1 MTTQTGLSPDSA
13 SIEALE
19 RRARTLMDMDPVERV
34 PAVVELLSSLDGIGD
49 YTVARLELYETCR
62 VALLDAAE
70 VLEDTNVGLD
80 LPLKETEFAYIT
92 ELLRTLIGLSEE
104 YEELANL
111 VDEDFDESANETDLR
126 EPYCIHRQ
134 LELLD
139 AVCTVAALAY
149 YPQPP
154 GLWVKI
160 HVALERA
167 IDLKALDFVPREQS
181 SSPSIGDLY
190 AMLLLV
196 GLADPY
202 RLAFRELKSVRS
214 FVRESADRAV
224 LRSGHTFT
232 ATGAERYLFVVDFD
246 LDVPGLPWRASRP
259 MAGKSIDLVFDVT
272 QVVVRARNRQLTM
285 RAEPDT
291 VDPLMHGQSS
301 DAIDAIYKHLVVEWG
316 KQPIRQ
322 NPRTADAQRYEVV
335 VGFEALRKAPSIP
348 SSGEAAGGEIVMSGG
363 VGSALP
369 KLSATLD
376 EVSSTTGTS
385 LDKSATGIRL
395 RLSGNDKIA
404 LQVGEVIGFR
414 STGGESS
421 TWTVGIMRWIS
432 AASSSE
438 VESGILILGTI
449 ESTGS
454 LMDFGTLGETSQ
466 PVPVVVV
473 AQSPYRSTH
482 RWLLSRNPEPDPARQ
497 RRLITDGENSTLE
510 SLRVALQTRMVACH
524 NARIQITPASGDYA
538 PSRDITPE

>member
-1 MTTQTGLSPDSA
+1 
-13 SIEALE
+13 
-19 RRARTLMDMDPVERV
+19 MDMDPVERV
-34 PAVVELLSSLDGIGD
+34 PVVVEFLSSLEGISE

-62 VALLDAAE
+62 VALLDAASA
-70 VLEDTNVGLD
+70 LEDTNVGLE
-80 LPLKETEFAYIT
+80 LPLKETEFDYIT
-92 ELLRTLIGLSEE
+92 ELLRTLIALSEE

-111 VDEDFDESANETDLR
+111 VDEDFDASVSETDLR

-134 LELLD
+134 LEMLD

-190 AMLLLV
+190 AILLLV

-232 ATGAERYLFVVDFD
+232 ATSAERYLFVVDFD

-285 RAEPDT
+285 RAEPET
-291 VDPLMHGQSS
+291 VDPLMHGQSA
-301 DAIDAIYKHLVVEWG
+301 DAVDALYKHLVVEWG

-322 NPRTADAQRYEVV
+322 NPRTNDTQRYEVV
-335 VGFEALRKAPSIP
+335 VGFEALRKAPSI
-348 SSGEAAGGEIVMSGG
+348 ALGGDSADAEIVMSGG
-363 VGSALP
+363 VGSTLP

-385 LDKSATGIRL
+385 LDVSATGIRL
-395 RLSGNDKIA
+395 RMTGNEKIS

-414 STGGESS
+414 ATDGSS
-421 TWTVGIMRWIS
+421 SAWTVGIMRWIN
-432 AASSSE
+432 AASSAE

-454 LMDFGTLGETSQ
+454 LMDFGTMGETAQ

-482 RWLLSRNPEPDPARQ
+482 RWVLSRNPEPDPSRQ
-497 RRLITDGENSTLE
+497 RRLVTDAENSTLE
-510 SLRVALQTRMVACH
+510 SLRVALQTRQVACH
-524 NARIQITPASGDYA
+524 KARIQITPASNDYA
-538 PSRDITPE
+538 PSRDVTPE